1 MKRWLKI
8 AVPLGLA
15 AVLVAV
21 LAIGFGSPSID
32 AAPGGNGKGKAF
44 GLGDSGG
51 NGGAPTLTLAPNPHA
66 EVGQWVTVTGD
77 GFPKS
82 TSVFVVITD
91 MPSLL
96 VQTDRGGSFET
107 GVAFDETGSYTFS
120 ACYLQNNGRWDCTST
135 APLTLS
141 VVE

>member
-8 AVPLGLA
+8 VVPLGLA

-32 AAPGGNGKGKAF
+32 AAPGGNGNGKAF

-77 GFPKS
+77 GFPK
-82 TSVFVVITD
+82 TTAVAIVITNS
-91 MPSLL
+91 PTLA
-96 VQTDRGGSFET
+96 VKTDRGGSSET
-107 GVAFDETGSYTFS
+107 GVAFDEAGSYTFS
-120 ACYLQNNGRWDCTST
+120 ACYLQNNGRWDCKST
-135 APLTLS
+135 APTTLD